1 MTLHDVMPPALDEVR
16 RSATPL
22 APRSPPGT
30 VPRPP
35 LVRRLTA
42 ARGPIVM
49 IVAPAGYGKTTLL
62 AEWASRDERPFA
74 WLSAR
79 ALAAD
84 RDDAVASFVRL
95 VEDVREAG
103 RPHVVVLD
111 DAHRLATHVSMRRL
125 ADVAV
130 GLPEGSCLALASRRQ
145 LAVPVARL
153 RAHRLVVELGPRD
166 LAMGRLEA
174 AMLLDGAGVRLEAGQ
189 VDRLVAATEGWPAG
203 LYLAALAVQEQDG
216 DVDAVEQLTG
226 ADRLIAGY
234 LRSEVLAE
242 LSPDEVTFLRRTSI
256 LETLAAPACDA
267 VLRARGS
274 APMLERLARGPAP
287 LEAVD
292 RGETALRCNRLLTEM
307 LRADLER
314 VEPALVAALHRR
326 AADWHA
332 RQGRERDAVPHAV
345 ASGDGARAGRLLWA
359 LAPRGAAR
367 GRAGEVG
374 TWIERLAA
382 DDLLEHPELA
392 LAAATCHLAGGRRDE
407 AEHWGETAER
417 VLGEGDGGGEPAAAA
432 AMVRACVARDGVGAM
447 ARDAARARTL
457 TRRGGAWLGFAD
469 LLEGVARHLSGE
481 PAEAAPLLE
490 DGARRASGE
499 APLVAAACQAQ
510 LALLAVDDG
519 DGDGAVGRAESA
531 RAALVAVPTTPVGHA
546 LVLAVGAAVAADRGD
561 VVAARRDS
569 DLALRLLTPL
579 AGFTPWYVA
588 EAQIAL
594 ARAEI
599 RLSRAESAR
608 GLLAA
613 AARNAAQVPDA
624 PVLGRWLHEAWERAD
639 AFAAGATGSGPVL
652 TIAELRVLRFLPSHL
667 SFREIGAR
675 LHLSTNTVKTQAL
688 AVYRKLDVSCRS
700 DAVTR
705 GRSVGLL
712 DG

>member
-1 MTLHDVMPPALDEVR
+1 MTLHDVTPPALDEVR
-16 RSATPL
+16 RSSAPI
-22 APRSPPGT
+22 APRSPPGI
-30 VPRPP
+30 VPRLP
-35 LVRRLTA
+35 LVRWLTA
-42 ARGPIVM
+42 AQAPIAM
-49 IVAPAGYGKTTLL
+49 LVAPAGYGKTTLL
-62 AEWASRDERPFA
+62 AEWAARDEREFT
-74 WLSAR
+74 WLSAK

-84 RDDAVASFVRL
+84 GDGAVASFARL
-95 VEDVREAG
+95 VEDLRSAG

-153 RAHRLVVELGPRD
+153 RAHRLLVELGPRE

-174 AMLLDGAGVRLEAGQ
+174 AMLLDGTGVRLEAEQ

-203 LYLAALAVQEQDG
+203 LYLAALAIQEQDG
-216 DVDAVEQLTG
+216 DADAVERLTG

-242 LSPDEVTFLRRTSI
+242 VSPDEATFLRRTSI
-256 LETLAAPACDA
+256 LETLTAPLCDA
-267 VLRARGS
+267 VLRSRGS
-274 APMLERLARGPAP
+274 AAMLERLVRGPAP
-287 LEAVD
+287 LEPVD
-292 RGETALRCNRLLTEM
+292 RGDTAVRCNRLMAEM

-314 VEPALVAALHRR
+314 LEPALVPALHRR

-332 RQGRERDAVPHAV
+332 RHGDQRDAVAHAV
-345 ASGDGARAGRLLWA
+345 ASGDGARTGRLLWA
-359 LAPRGAAR
+359 LAPRAAAR

-374 TWIERLAA
+374 RWLERLPSAQ
-382 DDLLEHPELA
+382 LREQPELA
-392 LAAATCHLAGGRRDE
+392 LTAAAWHLAGARRDE
-407 AEHWGETAER
+407 AEHWGEAAER
-417 VLGEGDGGGEPAAAA
+417 ALGAGDVEGEPAAAA
-432 AMVRACVARDGVGAM
+432 AMVRACVAREGMDAM

-457 TRRGGAWLGFAD
+457 TTRGGAWLGLAD

-481 PAEAAPLLE
+481 PAEAEPLLE
-490 DGARRASGE
+490 EGVRRASGE
-499 APLVAAACQAQ
+499 APIVAAACHAQ
-510 LALLAVDDG
+510 LALLAVDGG
-519 DGDGAVGRAESA
+519 DGDGAVSRAEAA
-531 RAALVAVPTTPVGHA
+531 RTALTAVPTTPVGHA
-546 LVLAVGAAVAADRGD
+546 LVLAVAAAVAADRGD

-569 DLALRLLTPL
+569 DLALRLLTAL
-579 AGFTPWYVA
+579 AEFTPWYVA

-599 RLSRAESAR
+599 RLSRAETAR
-608 GLLAA
+608 GLLTA
-613 AARNAAQVPDA
+613 AARNAAHVPDA

-639 AFAAGATGSGPVL
+639 AFAAGATGTGPVL

-667 SFREIGAR
+667 SFREIGGR

-700 DAVTR
+700 DAVAR
-705 GRSVGLL
+705 GRSVGLI